1 MNAILK
7 IEPKNILSVEH
18 AEQRVKIDA
27 KDKKRFI
34 PARSRKV
41 GNKASVRV
49 RDVSGIF
56 GNPILSAI
64 SRTKILDGEE
74 QNKLLIAYRKAEDDL
89 NRILATS
96 AVVHA
101 FVRGILPTLANH
113 SRLSD
118 IFHMEKKAG
127 AGARGGKGGDLGAF
141 YSGLCETYLRAFDA
155 CERERGRWIRRD
167 AQEALEKAFLDLNL
181 TIPVRNRLV
190 AEAIAQG
197 VTGDC
202 PKARSAAVILRHAT
216 HEASVACNRVENN
229 NLRLVLSIARKMKRQ
244 APTMDIGDLVSEGM
258 TGLRRAIEK
267 FDPGMGNK
275 FSTYAIWWIHQ
286 SMSRAIKEKNSL
298 IRVPLHVQDGA
309 PKAENQEIQENRE
322 TAKIEFVSLDEPLHD
337 GDDRTI
343 ADTIED
349 DAVPCVETE
358 LALTQAR
365 SILRKVVYDL
375 PERER
380 VIISARF
387 GLGGEEMD
395 MPRLAARLNL
405 TKERIRQIEKDVM
418 RKLKNCRQIM
428 DLRPVIC

>member
-1 MNAILK
+1 
-7 IEPKNILSVEH
+7 
-18 AEQRVKIDA
+18 
-27 KDKKRFI
+27 
-34 PARSRKV
+34 
-41 GNKASVRV
+41 
-49 RDVSGIF
+49 
-56 GNPILSAI
+56 
-64 SRTKILDGEE
+64 
-74 QNKLLIAYRKAEDDL
+74 
-89 NRILATS
+89 
-96 AVVHA
+96 
-101 FVRGILPTLANH
+101 
-113 SRLSD
+113 
-118 IFHMEKKAG
+118 
-127 AGARGGKGGDLGAF
+127 
-141 YSGLCETYLRAFDA
+141 
-155 CERERGRWIRRD
+155 
-167 AQEALEKAFLDLNL
+167 
-181 TIPVRNRLV
+181 
-190 AEAIAQG
+190 
-197 VTGDC
+197 
-202 PKARSAAVILRHAT
+202 
-216 HEASVACNRVENN
+216 
-229 NLRLVLSIARKMKRQ
+229 
-244 APTMDIGDLVSEGM
+244 
-258 TGLRRAIEK
+258 
-267 FDPGMGNK
+267 
-275 FSTYAIWWIHQ
+275 
-286 SMSRAIKEKNSL
+286 
-298 IRVPLHVQDGA
+298 LHVQDGA